1 MPAET
6 VAVDLPIGTTGVVAV
21 RAKARVAMVPG
32 DMGAMS
38 ADLGTMSADL
48 VTADTGPPAPP
59 GADAAGCATIPI
71 GPGALTKL
79 AMMLMTPLPPG
90 AP

>member
-1 MPAET
+1 MAK
-6 VAVDLPIGTTGVVAV
+6 VAVDLPLGTIGVVAV
-21 RAKARVAMVPG
+21 CAKARVAIVPG

-48 VTADTGPPAPP
+48 ATAGTGPPAPP
-59 GADAAGCATIPI
+59 GTDAAGGATLTI

-79 AMMLMTPLPPG
+79 SMTFISPPPPG